1 MHEIICKIRR
11 FPIKII
17 CLHLTGKN
25 HVQGFRIC
33 KLPIYYMLIQLK
45 NLSSLAYKPYLAHDE
60 QVVELD
66 YGCCALDGNDVEYK
80 FHFYI
85 FLEWE
90 SIRIHL
96 FHQWDQWVQWV
107 QWDCLV

>member
-1 MHEIICKIRR
+1 M
-11 FPIKII
+11 
-17 CLHLTGKN
+17 
-25 HVQGFRIC
+25 
-33 KLPIYYMLIQLK
+33 
-45 NLSSLAYKPYLAHDE
+45 
-60 QVVELD
+60 VELD

-96 FHQWDQWVQWV
+96 FHQWDQWVQRV